1 MITPSNVSWG
11 SYRQYEGAYFGGSKG
26 FVLSANPTEGQRIM
40 AVVTSTEGGK
50 ADAIN
55 AYDRC
60 IISCGYIQWCEAM
73 YLVSNLLGY
82 IFTQNPGLMAPMK
95 PALDASGAVFKRK
108 DQNKWRFYF
117 GNGGGQEVDDHAEQ
131 TKLFLLNSTGLKGSW
146 DDASKTHVKLWAASL
161 ANTLAQ
167 PEADTL
173 QVEYTAARIR
183 TFATREAAT
192 LLFDGQ
198 PDAGWVGGLRAG
210 FLSFAANLPAVASKH
225 LLVAAGASSA
235 PKWSEDWC
243 IGILKQLTFGPGI
256 SIYPG
261 RYNKIRP
268 VIEKLY
274 GINLP
279 DFAEE
284 LKVWQ
289 AHQNE
294 GMDAPSAS
302 EPTFQNVEEVQELL
316 IHLGYDLG
324 PAGADGKSGPKTRD
338 AIQAY
343 QTARGLDPDGVVGKM
358 TRKDMLTVY
367 RALPLR

>member
-1 MITPSNVSWG
+1 M
-11 SYRQYEGAYFGGSKG
+11 
-26 FVLSANPTEGQRIM
+26 
-40 AVVTSTEGGK
+40 
-50 ADAIN
+50 
-55 AYDRC
+55 
-60 IISCGYIQWCEAM
+60 IISVGLIQYGEAGQ
-73 YLVSNLLGY
+73 YSVSDMLGVVAKKDDDLLD
-82 IFTQNPGLMAPMK
+82 LLK
-95 PALDASGAVFKRK
+95 PALAQSHATFKTNEKNRY
-108 DQNKWRFYF
+108 RFF
-117 GNGGGQEVDDHAEQ
+117 LPGGEVDTITEQ
-131 TKLFLLNSTGLKGSW
+131 QQLFLQCDGHKDSWNDSSKLYAKTWAACVASVFEQPDAQVAQVSYIAPRLKG
-146 DDASKTHVKLWAASL
+146 
-161 ANTLAQ
+161 
-167 PEADTL
+167 
-173 QVEYTAARIR
+173 
-183 TFATREAAT
+183 FAMKEAAT

-198 PDAGWVGGLRAG
+198 PDSGWVGGLRAG

-284 LKVWQ
+284 LRVWQ
-289 AHQNE
+289 AHQDE

-302 EPTFQNVEEVQELL
+302 EPTFMNVGEVQELL

-324 PAGADGKSGPKTRD
+324 PSGADGTSGPKTKE
-338 AIQAY
+338 AISMY
-343 QTARGLDPDGVVGKM
+343 QTARGLDPDGVVGKL
-358 TRKDMLTVY
+358 TRKDMLEMY
-367 RALPLR
+367 RSLPLK